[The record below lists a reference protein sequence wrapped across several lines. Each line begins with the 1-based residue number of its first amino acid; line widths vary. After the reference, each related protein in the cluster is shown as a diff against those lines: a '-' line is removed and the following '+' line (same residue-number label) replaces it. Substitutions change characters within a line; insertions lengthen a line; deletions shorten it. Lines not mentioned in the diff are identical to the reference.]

1 MSWVRFMADADS
13 LYAFDIP
20 NSDKLIAFFF
30 IFRETTP
37 VTGQASPGSTLV
49 SALSTHGLKKPC
61 VLTQPI
67 LQLSPT
73 TSAAVMVAGAEVEV
87 GVIPP
92 LRLLPLTAC
101 LRVENVLVTRS
112 AARGQ
117 AARLQNPVFV
127 SK

>member
-1 MSWVRFMADADS
+1 MSFLTHNN
-13 LYAFDIP
+13 LYSFDTFS
-20 NSDKLIAFFF
+20 NNLIASFY
-30 IFRETTP
+30 RETTP

-73 TSAAVMVAGAEVEV
+73 TSAAVVVVGAEV

-117 AARLQNPVFV
+117 AAHLQNPVFA
-127 SK
+127 SE